1 MTLSSQQQTA
11 LYAIAAFLRDTES
24 HVFILRGYAGTGK
37 TTLIRHIPPMAA
49 DAGKRCILMAPTGRA
64 AKMLKTRTGI
74 KAHTIHKRIY
84 AFSRLVATQEGVEET
99 PESSWSSKK
108 ADDLQLYF
116 KLVTLKDDTHPEQH
130 VFVVDEASMVGSRLQ
145 VGELLRFG
153 TGVLL
158 DDLLTFVRPHLGG
171 KVIFVGDPA
180 QLPPVGEN
188 YSAALDEDYF
198 KKKGLNVRVAEL
210 TEVVRQKAGSAI
222 LQNATKVRDLLLS
235 EQKNELDFERK
246 DGEVADT
253 TPAEAIALFHD
264 LCPVP
269 EISKTVII
277 AYSNALVK
285 SYNDALRKRYYP
297 EASHV
302 MPGDVLQVVKNTI
315 CPDLGD
321 ALFNGD
327 FVKVMEVT
335 EETESQA
342 APVMMDVNGER
353 KRVRVQLEFR
363 DVTLLNEEGRVF
375 HSKIIDTLLSSPERN
390 LNHAQTVA
398 LYINFIMRHPGLK
411 PSDPIFKEELK
422 NDPYFNAI
430 HVKYGYAITAHKAQ
444 GCEWETVFVD
454 YSGQTALKEMPLR
467 WSYTATTRASRT
479 LYGVNMPH
487 ITPLSA
493 LKMVPILRCTKPTK
507 DAFSFAEVETDLL
520 PRSASAA
527 QKCKCVC
534 SKANLE
540 RHGLQ
545 LLHVKMLQYVDR
557 YTIGTLDGEEQY
569 DCQYNGA
576 GLYTDYRPLKAY
588 PDADFVVSLLA
599 DESEMVYAMD
609 YTPATLPLARLYAS
623 MKSLCDELHIAITN
637 IVEKQAQYSVVY
649 HLKTSG
655 RFSQITFYFNN
666 TGAITYGQPQ
676 SDMGA
681 EDILLAALV
690 DKLNQKKHVSA

>member
-1 MTLSSQQQTA
+1 MTLSFQQQTA
-11 LYAIAAFLRDTES
+11 LDAITAFLRDPQS

-37 TTLIRHIPPMAA
+37 TTLIRHIPPMAEA
-49 DAGKRCILMAPTGRA
+49 AGKKCTLMAPTGRA
-64 AKMLKTRTGI
+64 AKMLKTRTGF
-74 KAHTIHKRIY
+74 KASTIHKCIY
-84 AFSRLVATQEGVEET
+84 TFSRMVATQGGEADASRPKRDV
-99 PESSWSSKK
+99 
-108 ADDLQLYF
+108 DDLQLYF
-116 KLVTLKDDTHPEQH
+116 KLCTLKDDTHPEQN
-130 VFVVDEASMVGSRLQ
+130 VFIVDEASMVGSRLQ

-188 YSAALDEDYF
+188 YSAALDESYF
-198 KKKGLNVRVAEL
+198 KEKGLNVRVAEL
-210 TEVVRQKAGSAI
+210 TEVIRQKAGSAI

-246 DGEVADT
+246 EGEVADT
-253 TPAEAIALFHD
+253 TPSEAIALFHD
-264 LCPVP
+264 LCPAP

-285 SYNDALRKRYYP
+285 NYNDALRKRYYP
-297 EASHV
+297 EAAHV
-302 MPGDVLQVVKNTI
+302 MPGDVLQVVKNTV
-315 CPDLGD
+315 CPGLGD
-321 ALFNGD
+321 TLFNGD
-327 FVKVMEVT
+327 FVKVMEVA

-353 KRVRVQLEFR
+353 KRVHVRLEFR
-363 DVTLLNEEGRVF
+363 DVTLLNEEGQTFRC
-375 HSKIIDTLLSSPERN
+375 KIIDTLLSSPERD
-390 LNHAQTVA
+390 LNHTQTVA
-398 LYINFIMRHPGLK
+398 LYINFKMRHPELK
-411 PSDPIFKEELK
+411 PSDPVFPEELMA
-422 NDPYFNAI
+422 DPYFNAL

-444 GCEWETVFVD
+444 GGEWETVFVD

-493 LKMVPILRCTKPTK
+493 LKIVPILRYAKPAK

-520 PRSASAA
+520 PHSASPA
-527 QKCKCVC
+527 QRCKCVC
-534 SKANLE
+534 AKASLE

-545 LLHVKMLQYVDR
+545 LLQVKMLQYVDR
-557 YTIGTLDGEEQY
+557 YTISTPDGEEQF

-576 GLYTDYRPLKAY
+576 GLYTDYRPLKPY
-588 PDADFVVSLLA
+588 PDAGFVVALLA
-599 DESEMVYAMD
+599 DESEMVYAVD
-609 YTPATLPLARLYAS
+609 YTPATLPLSRLYAR
-623 MKSLCDELHIAITN
+623 MESLCDELHIAITN
-637 IVEKQAQYSVVY
+637 IVEKRSQYNVVY

-681 EDILLAALV
+681 EDTLLAALV
-690 DKLNQKKHVSA
+690 DKLN